1 MSAARTQL
9 GGDPD
14 RLLSLLPA
22 HLRTRD
28 EQSGGVLRA
37 LLSAV
42 AGELELLEQDLV
54 GLYDGWFV
62 ETCDEELLPYV
73 ADLIG
78 MAEALPD
85 LGGGTSWRP
94 VVANTISY
102 RRRKGTVAVL
112 EQVARE
118 VTGWQARAVE
128 YYRLLATATHVN
140 HPRRDRPAVASLR
153 QADRLDRTGG
163 GHDLR
168 TDRVNPPPEVH
179 DLTHGA
185 FEPLAHSVDVRRI
198 GTGRGR
204 YGIAQVGIFLFPL
217 HSCQVGTAEAVDRW
231 PQARHIGGGWTFDP
245 LGRPTPLFPSVPRER
260 GAQERLASEDELP
273 VPLRPR
279 GLRALL
285 EEARNGVLDPR
296 HLPLGVRIGRDGDPL
311 PPERLRVSC
320 LEGLEPGK
328 GDQVC
333 VDAAAGRLTVYRDGT
348 PLTSAEVFV
357 RYHHGRLA
365 EVGAGSYDR
374 SEGLRRALAADGY
387 GDEGIARRVD
397 VRSHPGPLSPAD
409 SFSLAEA
416 LAAVEGSQPPDGSPS
431 EHTVVVAIGDS
442 ASHVGDLTV
451 TIPEGTRL
459 VLVAASAPHR
469 VPASK
474 SAGLSIGTA
483 CVTEGVRP
491 HLHGS
496 LTVTGGPGSSLV
508 LDGITIEGDVT
519 VSAGRLTRL
528 TVSQC
533 TVAGGV
539 TVARDAPRAP
549 AGTDSALRVSL
560 FRSVV
565 KAVELPR
572 SVPTLVISDS
582 IVDAGSAGPAVSAPG
597 AHLSISGSTVRGDL
611 QVRGIDADSALLDGL
626 LVAENRQAGCLR
638 YTYLRPGSRAPRR
651 FRCVPSSAAD
661 SDLAPV
667 YASEEPGSPLYLSL
681 AHTCPTTISEGGE
694 GGAEMGAHHHLHR
707 PQRRDALRRHLAP
720 YVPAE
725 LEFRIIGS

>member
-1 MSAARTQL
+1 MAKTPH

-28 EQSGGVLRA
+28 EQSGGALRA

-42 AGELELLEQDLV
+42 AGELELLEQNLV
-54 GLYDGWFV
+54 DLYDGWFV

-73 ADLIG
+73 GDLIG
-78 MAEALPD
+78 MAEALPH
-85 LGGGTSWRP
+85 LGEGTSWRP
-94 VVANTISY
+94 LVANTISY

-128 YYRLLATATHVN
+128 YFRLLATTAHVN
-140 HPRRDRPAVASLR
+140 HPRCDRPAAASLR
-153 QADRLDRTGG
+153 QSDRLDRTGG
-163 GHDLR
+163 GYDLR
-168 TDRVNPPPEVH
+168 TDRANPPPEVH

-185 FEPLAHSVDVRRI
+185 FEPLARSVDVRRI

-204 YGIAQVGIFLFPL
+204 YGITHVGIFLFPL
-217 HSCQVGTAEAVDRW
+217 HSCPVGTADAVDRW
-231 PQARHIGGGWTFDP
+231 PQARGTDGGWTFDP
-245 LGRPTPLFPSVPRER
+245 LGRPTPLFSATPHER

-279 GLRALL
+279 RLRALL
-285 EEARNGVLDPR
+285 EEARRGALDPR
-296 HLPLGVRIGRDGDPL
+296 HLPLGVRIGRDGVPL
-311 PPERLRVSC
+311 PPERLRVSG
-320 LEGLEPGK
+320 LEGLEPGR

-333 VDAAAGRLTVYRDGT
+333 VDAATGRLAVYRDGE
-348 PLTSAEVFV
+348 PLESAEVFV
-357 RYHHGRLA
+357 RYHYGRLG
-365 EVGAGSYDR
+365 EMGAGSYDR
-374 SEGLRRALAADGY
+374 SEGLHRALAADGY
-387 GDEGIARRVD
+387 GNEGIVRRID
-397 VRSHPGPLSPAD
+397 VRSNPGSPPPAD
-409 SFSLAEA
+409 SSSLAEA
-416 LAAVEGSQPPDGSPS
+416 LATVEGTRPPDDSRP
-431 EHTVVVAIGDS
+431 EHTLVVAIGDS
-442 ASHVGDLTV
+442 ASHGGDLSV
-451 TIPEGTRL
+451 AIPKDTRL

-469 VPASK
+469 VPASD

-483 CVTEGVRP
+483 CVTDGLRP

-519 VSAGRLTRL
+519 VSAGNLARL
-528 TVSQC
+528 TVSHC
-533 TVAGGV
+533 TVAGRV
-539 TVARDAPRAP
+539 TVSRDAPHAP

-565 KAVELPR
+565 KAVALPR
-572 SVPTLVISDS
+572 SAPTLMISDS
-582 IVDAGSAGPAVSAPG
+582 IVDAVSVGPAVSAPG
-597 AHLSISGSTVRGDL
+597 AHLSISGSTVRGDI
-611 QVRGIDADSALLDGL
+611 QVRSIDADSALLDGL
-626 LVAENRQAGCLR
+626 LLAENRQAGCLR
-638 YTYLRPGSRAPRR
+638 YSYLRPGSRAPRR
-651 FRCVPSSAAD
+651 FRCVPANAAD

-681 AHTCPTTISEGGE
+681 AHSCPAAIGEGGE
-694 GGAEMGAHHHLHR
+694 DGTEMGAHHHLHR